1 MVLLQKEVN
10 MKHLLHFLA
19 LFSFL
24 LLTSC
29 STVDVPENKQFIPVI
44 PKDAVLSSS
53 GKMYRTGLKIPVG
66 FKPDRVIKANL
77 GEPLPATFDWRTQVQ
92 LSPIENQ
99 ASCGSCWAFSTS
111 ATFQDVKRIFGE
123 TEDLSEQYLL
133 SCANPSEWSCNGGF
147 FAHDAHKSPRGAVL
161 ASEYPYT
168 ATDSACKSGL
178 NYRWKLTS
186 WAYLPGG
193 ENPSVDEIKAAIYK
207 YGPVSIGVAADSAFS
222 NYSGGIFQGS
232 GSTQLNHAVNLVGW
246 GDGYWI
252 LRNSW
257 GAGWGENG
265 FMRIKWGAN
274 GVGAWAN
281 FIVYNKEP
289 EPPGPGPD
297 PDPNPDPE
305 PCDPQPYADTGY
317 GDSIKVRVGATV
329 YLGTKARPGHYYYW
343 TAEPAFDNGA
353 VPKEAKIKYSPRI
366 TKRLTVHAVTQC
378 GEATDSVTVNA
389 MKSYNLEMKPEVD

>member
-1 MVLLQKEVN
+1 M
-10 MKHLLHFLA
+10 
-19 LFSFL
+19 
-24 LLTSC
+24 
-29 STVDVPENKQFIPVI
+29 
-44 PKDAVLSSS
+44 
-53 GKMYRTGLKIPVG
+53 
-66 FKPDRVIKANL
+66 
-77 GEPLPATFDWRTQVQ
+77 
-92 LSPIENQ
+92 
-99 ASCGSCWAFSTS
+99 STS

-123 TEDLSEQYLL
+123 KDDLSEQYLL
-133 SCANPSEWSCNGGF
+133 SCTKPGEWNCANGGF
-147 FAHDAHKSPRGAVL
+147 FAHDMHMSPKGAVL

-168 ATDSACKSGL
+168 GTDSACRSGL
-178 NYRWKLTS
+178 NHRWKLSS

-232 GSTQLNHAVNLVGW
+232 GATELNHAVNLVGW
-246 GDGYWI
+246 GEGYWI

-265 FMRIKWGAN
+265 FMRIRWTAN
-274 GVGAWAN
+274 KVGAWAN